1 MLRCEEYWGY
11 REKLTSEV
19 EVDVAKEEE
28 RIESQQSRLHSSK
41 ERCID
46 DAHHVEGR
54 SSESRLDESDS
65 ALYKI
70 VKELDS
76 FGRTGSNEA
85 TDLSSIERDPVHPDK
100 ILQPCA
106 PRRTFE
112 DRT

>member
-19 EVDVAKEEE
+19 EVDVEEE
-28 RIESQQSRLHSSK
+28 RVESQQSRLHSSK

-46 DAHHVEGR
+46 AHHVEGR
-54 SSESRLDESDS
+54 ISESRLDESDS

-106 PRRTFE
+106 PRGTFE
-112 DRT
+112 DGT